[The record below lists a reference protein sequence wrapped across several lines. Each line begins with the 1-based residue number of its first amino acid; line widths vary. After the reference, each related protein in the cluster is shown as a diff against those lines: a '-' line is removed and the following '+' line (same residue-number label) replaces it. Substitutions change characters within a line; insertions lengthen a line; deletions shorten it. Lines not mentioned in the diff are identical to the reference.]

1 MQMTLKSNSS
11 RSILQ
16 QTLAPHG
23 FKKDGA
29 NWFRRQQGTAHQ
41 AIFLQSSYGKLLP
54 SLMIT
59 FEDLKP
65 SLLQDHLNTSI
76 RNMGLD
82 SHIRIRL
89 SNLFHPN
96 GNPRLNTEWSLPAK
110 SDLESDR
117 NLKFEISN
125 AVAAALEFFAEY
137 PSWQITVQKFETY
150 RPSGCFYHTIYED
163 LGIPIPIIGQTY
175 K

>member
-1 MQMTLKSNSS
+1 MQMTLKKNSS
-11 RSILQ
+11 RTILQ

-54 SLMIT
+54 SLRIT

-65 SLLQDHLNTSI
+65 SQLQDHLNTSI
-76 RNMGLD
+76 RNMDFYWHLE
-82 SHIRIRL
+82 IRL
-89 SNLFHPN
+89 ARLFHPN
-96 GNPRLNTEWSLPAK
+96 GNPSLYTEWSLPAK

-137 PSWQITVQKFETY
+137 PTWQITVQKFETY
-150 RPSGCFYHTIYED
+150 RPSGCFYQKIYDD
-163 LGIPIPIIGQTY
+163 LGKPYP
-175 K
+175 